1 MRHPRRIATAA
12 GVLLLG
18 IGLWT
23 TLLRSAIGDD
33 IVRIVAPD
41 FDGSR
46 GDWLHGIQIERGRET
61 PLVLR
66 IQPGTGPGP
75 WLVVGLHERPGG
87 PVKER
92 LVLGD
97 RDALIH
103 YHAASR
109 LSAFA
114 DALTP
119 NRLALIGRAADAEG
133 LRVGLLLGSSDRA
146 PGARVS
152 LPELDAPEA
161 ARILALAETLGAWA
175 LLGDGSFPRRYDGR
189 PFLPPFVPHMPGDWN
204 DLFGSSLEGFLPEP
218 LASFVAA
225 RADVRRANYEHLLA
239 MSRQLP
245 ELAASIAGL
254 ADALRALGLEG
265 DSSSLETLVTTHFEA
280 LQGYLDS
287 VWAENIV
294 SQVSPDALSVAL
306 YLHTVVPIRIDAF
319 VAKLPRK
326 LSLEARQVI
335 AGLQLRG
342 LSTASVTAAEAH
354 LDQVV
359 FSVGEL
365 VEPVPRGPYRFQ
377 TTRIDYRL
385 EGLAGSEALRLRL
398 LDALRPRITNL
409 IVGARVPADH
419 VRSLASIDDP
429 RFGSAGDED
438 TEHFLAA
445 LPRRLIALAGRGPAA
460 FAALT
465 PDGRALRLPA
475 GRYTVSD
482 DLILP
487 PGLGLDLDAGVEL
500 QVAPGRSILVRG
512 PLRIE
517 GTTALPVR
525 IRGTS
530 ESEPWGVLA
539 AQGEGVSTASGGEPR
554 LRSEI
559 RFLEL
564 EGGSED
570 ELRGVYYS
578 GQLSV
583 FHQDLLLSDATL
595 QRSHADDSLNV
606 KYGRVAIRDSSFVDS
621 RADAIDLDWT
631 EATIERSLF
640 QRSGP
645 EGDGVDV
652 SGSTAAID
660 DSVFSDV
667 QDKCV
672 SVGER
677 SHVRIRGSLL
687 RRCAL
692 AVASKDLSQTE
703 IRESLFLD
711 NERNLAAYQK
721 KPVFGGGRIDAEDLI
736 TIGAGSDPQWD
747 EVSQIAVR
755 RVVVIASAEAAAF
768 HAADTPDLDL
778 GALAHAQ
785 SFSAVRFQELRRRV
799 P

>member
-1 MRHPRRIATAA
+1 MRGARWIAGSA

-18 IGLWT
+18 LGLWA

-41 FDGSR
+41 FDVSR
-46 GDWLHGIQIERGRET
+46 RDWLRGIRIEHGRET
-61 PLVLR
+61 PVVLR
-66 IQPGTGPGP
+66 IQPADRPEP
-75 WLVVGLHERPGG
+75 WLVVGLHEHPES

-92 LVLGD
+92 LVLGT
-97 RDALIH
+97 RDALVH

-109 LSAFA
+109 QSAFA
-114 DALTP
+114 DALMP
-119 NRLALIGRAADAEG
+119 NRLALIGRGADAEG
-133 LRVGLLLGSSDRA
+133 FRVGLLLDA
-146 PGARVS
+146 ADPAAAARVT
-152 LPELDAPEA
+152 LPELDAREA

-175 LLGDGSFPRRYDGR
+175 LLRDGSFPRRDDGR
-189 PFLPPFVPHMPGDWN
+189 PFLPLFVPQMPGDWN
-204 DLFGSSLEGFLPEP
+204 KLFGSSLEGFLPEP

-225 RADVRRANYEHLLA
+225 RPDLRRANCEQLLA
-239 MSRQLP
+239 MSRRLP
-245 ELAASIAGL
+245 ELAASIAEL

-265 DSSSLETLVTTHFEA
+265 DFSSLETLVTTHFEA

-294 SQVSPDALSVAL
+294 TQVSPDALSVDL

-326 LSLEARQVI
+326 LSLEAREVI

-342 LSTASVTAAEAH
+342 LSSGTVTAAEAH
-354 LDQVV
+354 LEQVV
-359 FSVGEL
+359 FPVHEW
-365 VEPVPRGPYRFQ
+365 VAPVPRGPYRFQ
-377 TTRIDYRL
+377 STRLAYRL
-385 EGLAGSEALRLRL
+385 EGLAGSEDLRLRL
-398 LDALRPRITNL
+398 LNRLRPRITNVIL
-409 IVGARVPADH
+409 GARVPADH

-445 LPRRLIALAGRGPAA
+445 LPRRLMALAGPGSAV

-517 GTTALPVR
+517 GTAALPVR

-539 AQGEGVSTASGGEPR
+539 VQGAGVSTVSGPEPR

-583 FHQDLLLSDATL
+583 YHQDLLLSDATL
-595 QRSHADDSLNV
+595 RHSHADDSLNV
-606 KYGRVAIRDSSFVDS
+606 KYGRVAIRDSAFVDS
-621 RADAIDLDWT
+621 RADGIDLDWT
-631 EATIERSLF
+631 QATIERSRF
-640 QRSGP
+640 ERSGP

-667 QDKCV
+667 PDKCV

-677 SHVRIRGSLL
+677 SQMLIRGSLL

-692 AVASKDLSQTE
+692 AVASKDLSTTE

-711 NERNLAAYQK
+711 NERDLTAYQK

-736 TIGAGSDPQWD
+736 TVGAGSDPEWD
-747 EVSQIAVR
+747 ELSEIIVR
-755 RVVVIASAEAAAF
+755 RVLAIASAEDAASRAT
-768 HAADTPDLDL
+768 DTAGLGL
-778 GALAHAQ
+778 GALAHAT